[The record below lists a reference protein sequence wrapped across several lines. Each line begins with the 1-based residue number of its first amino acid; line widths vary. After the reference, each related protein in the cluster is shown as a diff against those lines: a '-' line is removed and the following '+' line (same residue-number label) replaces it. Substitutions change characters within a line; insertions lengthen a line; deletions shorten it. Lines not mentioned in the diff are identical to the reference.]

1 MPLRSFNGSLGRNYL
16 PPASHLPSAPKPQFS
31 FSTCAFFSGERPRTC
46 KPHLFS
52 NPDPS
57 TPTTSPPISEKECRS
72 ISMDPVGSPLANP
85 SVDANL
91 GGEGGEEFIS
101 NTKLTP
107 FNPVVRYLKGAFDA
121 GKHASLVQ
129 MIPTTK
135 SHKFSSFLP
144 ILTLLQILG
153 ACHHLGQVVEW
164 KQLRIVKLG
173 LVEIRKMSQ
182 LVIWSSGAVEQLHER
197 AQKSPQNCKTSISL
211 TTHHL

>member
-16 PPASHLPSAPKPQFS
+16 PPASHVP
-31 FSTCAFFSGERPRTC
+31 STCPL
-46 KPHLFS
+46 HLNLGSLLQPALLSQARDQGLVSHTYF
-52 NPDPS
+52 PILTLLPQ
-57 TPTTSPPISEKECRS
+57 TTSPPISEKECRS

-164 KQLRIVKLG
+164 KQLRILKLCSAW
-173 LVEIRKMSQ
+173 LRFEKCPN
-182 LVIWSSGAVEQLHER
+182 W
-197 AQKSPQNCKTSISL
+197 
-211 TTHHL
+211 